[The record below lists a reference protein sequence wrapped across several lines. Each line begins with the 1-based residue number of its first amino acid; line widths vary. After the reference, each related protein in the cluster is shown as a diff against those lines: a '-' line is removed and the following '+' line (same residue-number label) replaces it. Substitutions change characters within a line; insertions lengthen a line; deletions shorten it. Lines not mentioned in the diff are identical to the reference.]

1 MVHDPCA
8 LWTCMGAMGLLPSI
22 HIMAHAHYGPC
33 TLWTCMGTMG
43 LLHGPYMAHA
53 HYGPC
58 TLWPMHIMD
67 CMGTCGEIKSARTD
81 PGAALASLSQ
91 LGAAAASCAQAE
103 DLQAASEFWPPD
115 RNMARTRTVHI
126 HNIIEAKHMT
136 CFSNG
141 CEHATPRQAQ
151 PHDGSTRV
159 RLYTYMR
166 LSITRN
172 LDSQT

>member
-1 MVHDPCA
+1 
-8 LWTCMGAMGLLPSI
+8 
-22 HIMAHAHYGPC
+22 MAHAHYGPAWVLWGYSMVHTHNGPC
-33 TLWTCMGTMG
+33 TLWPMHIMD
-43 LLHGPYMAHA
+43 LMAHA

-81 PGAALASLSQ
+81 PGAALASLS
-91 LGAAAASCAQAE
+91 LRGAAACVQAE
-103 DLQAASEFWPPD
+103 DLQAASELLPPD

-166 LSITRN
+166 LSIRRN